1 MAIDSD
7 SQRNSGQRWLR
18 SVASVVGVVAVA
30 GVIYLGFILHESG
43 PNYYQP
49 ARVALVSAQRQLAE
63 SYSHEKAL
71 IEQLHTVHSELDA
84 AMADLEKAESLDHAD
99 KREIET
105 MRVRLQAL
113 EDARQLSH
121 TTPEQLQE
129 SYQGLTAQLDA
140 LINRLERS
148 TPKP

>member
-1 MAIDSD
+1 MVIDSG
-7 SQRNSGQRWLR
+7 SRRNSGHHWLR
-18 SVASVVGVVAVA
+18 NLALVVGVIAIA
-30 GVIYLGFILHESG
+30 GVIYLGFMLHESG

-71 IEQLHTVHSELDA
+71 LEQLRIVHNELDA
-84 AMADLEKAESLDHAD
+84 AMGDLQKAEYLDHAD
-99 KREIET
+99 QREIESL
-105 MRVRLQAL
+105 RLRLKAL
-113 EDARQLSH
+113 EDAKQLSH

-129 SYQGLTAQLDA
+129 SYQSLTAQLDA

>member
-7 SQRNSGQRWLR
+7 SQRSSGQRWLR

-30 GVIYLGFILHESG
+30 GAAYLGFRLHESG

-71 IEQLHTVHSELDA
+71 LEQLRIVHNELDA
-84 AMADLEKAESLDHAD
+84 AMANLGKAEKLDHAD
-99 KREIET
+99 KRKIESL
-105 MRVRLQAL
+105 RLRLKSL

-129 SYQGLTAQLDA
+129 SYQSLTTQLDA
-140 LINRLERS
+140 LIDKLERS
-148 TPKP
+148 DPKP